1 MSAHSARKTHDAA
14 KHDGKSSPRNLR
26 VASVGDPNSHD
37 TLPALYRDTSFWG
50 MAATQFLGAFND
62 NLFKQLILLLATPT
76 LLQVEANAGEDLQS
90 EAQYVFA
97 AAFLIFSGFAGFL
110 SDRFSKR
117 RIVIIAKMA
126 EIFIMLL
133 GLIGFLYFD
142 RIGISGM
149 FVVLFLMGTH
159 SAFFGPSKYGIL
171 PEIIRA
177 TDLPRANGIFLMMT
191 FLAIIFGMALAGG
204 LLTLFGERVWVASLA
219 CIAIAILGTI
229 TALWIRPRPPANPD
243 LAYRWSCWM
252 VSRDTLQLL
261 RRDRELLAAMAV
273 VAVFWMVGGTV
284 LQTVNALG
292 KSQLGLDELRTSIL
306 AASIGVGTAIGCML
320 GGYLSRGRINPTVV
334 AVGTLGTVAT
344 LAIMCLP
351 GGHNGHLLGFHASI
365 PVLIL
370 LGTFSGMFIV
380 PVQVTLQSRP
390 PREEKGRMI
399 ATMNQISWIGVIL
412 GALVYELCIMVLQ
425 LTGGPRS
432 LIFGV
437 TALLMLPVALFYR
450 PKDERLA
457 DTAA

>member
-1 MSAHSARKTHDAA
+1 MVSESGDVLHPTYISLPTEHLPHD
-14 KHDGKSSPRNLR
+14 S
-26 VASVGDPNSHD
+26 
-37 TLPALYRDTSFWG
+37 LPELYRDKSFWG
-50 MAATQFLGAFND
+50 MASTQFLGAFND

-76 LLQVEANAGEDLQS
+76 VLQVAKGSGKDLQS

-117 RIVIIAKMA
+117 RIVILAKVA
-126 EIFIMLL
+126 EIFIMLF
-133 GLIGFLYFD
+133 GMIGFIFFD
-142 RIGISGM
+142 RIGVTGM

-171 PEIIRA
+171 PEMIRA

-191 FLAIIFGMALAGG
+191 FLAIIFGMALAGA
-204 LLTLFGERVWVASLA
+204 LLTLFGERVWLASLA
-219 CIAIAILGTI
+219 CIAIAVLGTI
-229 TALWIRPRPPANPD
+229 TAQWVRPMPPANPN
-243 LAYRWSCWM
+243 LSYNWSCWM
-252 VSRDTLQLL
+252 ISKDTLQLL
-261 RRDRELLAAMAV
+261 RQDRQLLAAMAV

-292 KSQLGLDELRTSIL
+292 KSQLGLDELRTSLL
-306 AASIGVGTAIGCML
+306 AAAIGIGTAIGCML
-320 GGYLSRGRINPTVV
+320 GGYLSRGRVNRSVV
-334 AVGTLGTVAT
+334 TAGTFGTVAT
-344 LAIMCLP
+344 LAIMGLP
-351 GGHNGHLLGFHASI
+351 GGQHGHLLGFYASI

-412 GALVYELCIMVLQ
+412 GALLYEICILA
-425 LTGGPRS
+425 LEFTGGQRS

-437 TALLMLPVALFYR
+437 TALLMLPVALLYR
-450 PKDERLA
+450 PQDEQLA
-457 DTAA
+457 DASP